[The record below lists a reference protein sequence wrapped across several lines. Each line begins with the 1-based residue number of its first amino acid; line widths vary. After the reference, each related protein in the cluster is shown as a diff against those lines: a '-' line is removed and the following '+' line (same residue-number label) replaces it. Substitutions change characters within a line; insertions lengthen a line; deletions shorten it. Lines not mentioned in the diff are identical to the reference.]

1 MYKTAILW
9 LEIHNSDRKKGIPMG
24 IDPAPFWA
32 NLLIYTYENEYISE
46 LISNDKVK
54 AHHFHAAKRFIDVY
68 KYIYSRELEL
78 KIEHSGTHATFLNLD
93 NTVKDGVFIYKL
105 LISVMLFPFF
115 LLFVC
120 LTLIVASSNQYFI
133 LLLLVNLLR

>member
-1 MYKTAILW
+1 M
-9 LEIHNSDRKKGIPMG
+9 
-24 IDPAPFWA
+24 
-32 NLLIYTYENEYISE
+32 SE
-46 LISNDKVK
+46 LISNDK
-54 AHHFHAAKRFIDVY
+54 AHHFHAAKHFIDDLGSLEDGGVFNDIY

-78 KIEHSGTHATFLNLD
+78 KIEHSGTHTTFLNLD

-105 LISVMLFPFF
+105 LISVMFFPFF
-115 LLFVC
+115 LFVC

>member
-1 MYKTAILW
+1 M
-9 LEIHNSDRKKGIPMG
+9 
-24 IDPAPFWA
+24 
-32 NLLIYTYENEYISE
+32 SE
-46 LISNDKVK
+46 LISNDKVKVK
-54 AHHFHAAKRFIDVY
+54 AHHFHAAKRFIDDLGSLKDGGVFNDVY